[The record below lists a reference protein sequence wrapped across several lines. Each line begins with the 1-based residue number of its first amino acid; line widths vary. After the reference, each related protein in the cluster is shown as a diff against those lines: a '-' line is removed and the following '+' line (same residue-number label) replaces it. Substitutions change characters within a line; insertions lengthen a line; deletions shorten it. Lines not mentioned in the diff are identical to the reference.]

1 MSDYKQQTN
10 EAFFENS
17 IKNSPFNSYP
27 PHLTKDVEAFFEK
40 HINLNWDNL
49 FVTEKKEDFQLEE
62 DFKKTKLSQLIDSY
76 DSYCKKF
83 LISQTD
89 ALLDKTF
96 SDFLLWQKQ

>member
-76 DSYCKKF
+76 DSYD
-83 LISQTD
+83 ISDWGWNLVDDCTWHEVIQD
-89 ALLDKTF
+89 IVDV
-96 SDFLLWQKQ
+96 